1 MPPLDSLIAGVV
13 VLVLAAFAFRAEW
26 RGGSAGGGG
35 LGGFR
40 KRPKG

>member
-26 RGGSAGGGG
+26 RESSEGGGV

-40 KRPKG
+40 KRTRA